1 MNLLI
6 DEWIPT
12 RDNSSS
18 KSVNINRNV
27 KQISLLELLSNDKDY
42 ELLTHRDDMEL
53 ATIELL
59 ICLVQTIFTLP
70 NKQSLIEKINKPLKE
85 KEYLSQIKP
94 YQQWFNIKDVE
105 YPFLQSLDI
114 TTKDIVPIQKLF
126 NGLPEGNNHTWRYDN
141 GSRINQ
147 ICGSCAS
154 TMLFNQAS
162 NSPSF
167 GGGFKNPLRGSMAPM
182 TSLVEGNNLRETIW
196 LNVLTREF
204 LEANHPNY
212 KNKTPNNISNNIP
225 NNIPNWVLKVK
236 KSEKVLTSN
245 IGLTRGLFWQPALV
259 LLFWQPT
266 NSANSTNSSPASS
279 VSSAKACDSCGVLT
293 DNLVVGFKREKFAYE
308 LVGDFIHPHSAYNTK
323 DAKGKGDISDD
334 SEVDDIN
341 DVDNEVINRENND
354 KEVEK
359 ANIKSTFIKYLT
371 VVDLPWWTQVTNL
384 VLGKG
389 SISPAQV
396 IKQYKEIF
404 PERELKIILGG
415 YNNNQAKITR
425 RAYKRFSLPTSWLK
439 KRKYLDLHLS
449 ITLEISVILRKKA
462 YGALKSAQVPLSKDG
477 LNNLVELL
485 QRDYCESIEPMV
497 LDFISDIANVPI
509 KDSDEIEFNEQ
520 LREDIIEVGSKLLT
534 EFIQQYTSNKPHN
547 LDSQIRESLRL
558 IIEELIEKSKKD
570 Y

>member
-12 RDNSSS
+12 RDKSSS

-70 NKQSLIEKINKPLKE
+70 NRQSLIEKINKPLKE

-94 YQQWFNIKDVE
+94 YQQWFNLKDVE

-126 NGLPEGNNHTWRYDN
+126 NGLPEGNNHTWRYDS

-154 TMLFNQAS
+154 IMLFNQAS

-212 KNKTPNNISNNIP
+212 KDKTPNNISNNIP

-259 LLFWQPT
+259 LLFWQAT
-266 NSANSTNSSPASS
+266 NSTNSTNSASP
-279 VSSAKACDSCGVLT
+279 AKACDSCGVLT

-323 DAKGKGDISDD
+323 DGKGKGDVSDD

-341 DVDNEVINRENND
+341 DLDNEVVNRENSD

-449 ITLEISVILRKKA
+449 ITLEVSVILRKKA

-520 LREDIIEVGSKLLT
+520 LREDIIEVGSKLFT

>member
-1 MNLLI
+1 MGI
-6 DEWIPT
+6 
-12 RDNSSS
+12 
-18 KSVNINRNV
+18 
-27 KQISLLELLSNDKDY
+27 
-42 ELLTHRDDMEL
+42 
-53 ATIELL
+53 
-59 ICLVQTIFTLP
+59 
-70 NKQSLIEKINKPLKE
+70 
-85 KEYLSQIKP
+85 
-94 YQQWFNIKDVE
+94 
-105 YPFLQSLDI
+105 
-114 TTKDIVPIQKLF
+114 
-126 NGLPEGNNHTWRYDN
+126 
-141 GSRINQ
+141 
-147 ICGSCAS
+147 
-154 TMLFNQAS
+154 
-162 NSPSF
+162 
-167 GGGFKNPLRGSMAPM
+167 
-182 TSLVEGNNLRETIW
+182 
-196 LNVLTREF
+196 
-204 LEANHPNY
+204 
-212 KNKTPNNISNNIP
+212 
-225 NNIPNWVLKVK
+225 
-236 KSEKVLTSN
+236 
-245 IGLTRGLFWQPALV
+245 TRGLFWQPALV
-259 LLFWQPT
+259 LLCWQPT
-266 NSANSTNSSPASS
+266 NF
-279 VSSAKACDSCGVLT
+279 AKACDSCGVLA
-293 DNLVVGFKREKFAYE
+293 DNLVIGFKREKFAYE
-308 LVGDFIHPHSAYNTK
+308 LVGDFIHPHSPYKIK
-323 DAKGKGDISDD
+323 DAKGKGDASDSDDELESDNISDLD
-334 SEVDDIN
+334 TT
-341 DVDNEVINRENND
+341 D
-354 KEVEK
+354 KETEK
-359 ANIKSTFIKYLT
+359 GNIKSTFIKYLT

-449 ITLEISVILRKKA
+449 ITLEVSVILRKKA

-520 LREDIIEVGSKLLT
+520 LREDIIEVGSKLFT